1 MNEWRLAWGGDGQE
15 NQREEAMTLT
25 KRCPIQN
32 AQLVVVVVVVY
43 SDSDSRVM
51 IIQWMVE
58 RMRIEDE

>member
-32 AQLVVVVVVVY
+32 AQLVVVVVY

>member
-1 MNEWRLAWGGDGQE
+1 MNEWRLAWRGDGQE

-25 KRCPIQN
+25 KRCPIEN
-32 AQLVVVVVVVY
+32 AQLVVVVY

>member
-25 KRCPIQN
+25 KRCPIEN
-32 AQLVVVVVVVY
+32 AQLVVVVVY

>member
-25 KRCPIQN
+25 KRCPIEN
-32 AQLVVVVVVVY
+32 AQLVVVVY

>member
-1 MNEWRLAWGGDGQE
+1 MNEWRLAWRGDGQE

-25 KRCPIQN
+25 KRCPIEN
-32 AQLVVVVVVVY
+32 AQLVVVVVY

>member
-25 KRCPIQN
+25 KRCPIEN
-32 AQLVVVVVVVY
+32 AQLVVVVVVY